1 MLAVNVQPNVKA
13 AVRKLG
19 QINGDIDKASYRA
32 VNYSLRSSR
41 TYTTKRL
48 ALFIGARKQKTIRE
62 TIKVVSAN
70 GTSFAGALIGFGR
83 PIPADK
89 IKGTRWLK
97 GQNAVRMTSAGKT
110 RHISNAW
117 KDEGK
122 NKNSYRRK
130 KPGELPKGIT
140 AMSVPNGMM
149 RIMKSI
155 KGVMREAFEKEFLRL
170 INVAIKR

>member
-1 MLAVNVQPNVKA
+1 MLSVSVKADVQA

-48 ALFIGARKQKTIRE
+48 ALFIGTRKQKTIRD
-62 TIKVVSAN
+62 TIKVISAN
-70 GTSFAGALIGFGR
+70 GTTFAGALIGFGR
-83 PIPADK
+83 PIPADQ

-110 RHISNAW
+110 RLVSHAW
-117 KDEGK
+117 KDEKSKK
-122 NKNSYRRK
+122 NPYRRK

-140 AMSVPNGMM
+140 AMSVPNGML

-155 KGVMREAFEKEFLRL
+155 RGVMREAFEKEFLRL